1 MIDNCHA
8 FDLFCERDRLVKIL
22 QQINGDRR
30 TGGVPLLVNAK
41 EAGRLL
47 GGIGQTKVYDLLK
60 KRELP
65 FVKIGRSTRI
75 ELAAIHAF
83 IERER
88 IGSKPRVNR

>member
-1 MIDNCHA
+1 MTD
-8 FDLFCERDRLVKIL
+8 
-22 QQINGDRR
+22 QQ
-30 TGGVPLLVNAK
+30 PLLVNLK

-60 KRELP
+60 TRELP

-83 IERER
+83 IDRQR
-88 IGSKPRVNR
+88 IGSIPRVNR